1 MQFYQTSLN
10 IPDAR
15 NAPPKRGR
23 TGGRGVGYI
32 SLYQLGGPVSSR
44 LNNFRYFM
52 VHGKSA
58 DLIAFD
64 DAYRIV
70 LEQRRRRVGSWR
82 RLLLRSLPSPLRP
95 RLIRGRRWVVKLVV
109 YQMLSRARGPG
120 IAPALLFLHS
130 STRRPVLRRQ
140 PSSSPTFSTFIY
152 YIIPPDLPAPFAR
165 SAGYTGVYRV

>member
-10 IPDAR
+10 IPDA
-15 NAPPKRGR
+15 PLPSGRGE
-23 TGGRGVGYI
+23 GGVGYI

-70 LEQRRRRVGSWR
+70 LEQREEKSWKSWR
-82 RLLLRSLPSPLRP
+82 RRRRRLLLLRSLPSPLRP
-95 RLIRGRRWVVKLVV
+95 RLIRGGGGGG
-109 YQMLSRARGPG
+109 S
-120 IAPALLFLHS
+120 
-130 STRRPVLRRQ
+130 
-140 PSSSPTFSTFIY
+140 
-152 YIIPPDLPAPFAR
+152 
-165 SAGYTGVYRV
+165 